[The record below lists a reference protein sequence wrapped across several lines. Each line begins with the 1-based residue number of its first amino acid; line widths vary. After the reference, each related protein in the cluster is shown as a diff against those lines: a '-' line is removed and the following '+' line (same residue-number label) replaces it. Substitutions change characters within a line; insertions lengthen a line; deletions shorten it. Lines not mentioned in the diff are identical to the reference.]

1 MQISWLLK
9 VIFMIKK
16 WDLLIIIEEKSEE
29 TEFFVRGV
37 KVVIFIQTSNL
48 HAVENSVRIR
58 KSLGT
63 IE

>member
-37 KVVIFIQTSNL
+37 KVVIFIQT
-48 HAVENSVRIR
+48 
-58 KSLGT
+58 
-63 IE
+63 